1 MFEREI
7 KREKL
12 IEAKN
17 REHKSKMQ
25 TKLPDKVDNS
35 HTKVKLA
42 VEEIERELAEVVDKM
57 VSYCGFILFSKIS
70 CEKYVFTYL

>member
-1 MFEREI
+1 MFERET

-17 REHKSKMQ
+17 RENRTKIQ
-25 TKLPDKVDNS
+25 TKLPDNVDNF

-42 VEEIERELAEVVDKM
+42 VEEIERELAEVVDKI
-57 VSYCGFILFSKIS
+57 VSYCGFIFFSKIS